1 MSELR
6 EHTTADVVVV
16 GAGMAGVTAGRALAG
31 GGARVIVLE
40 ATHQVGG
47 RVQTVRD
54 FVDVPIETGAEF
66 VHGVGAAI
74 WGDVRAAGLRVQPV
88 PYSRSW
94 FTGGGGTRWL
104 PLHLL
109 HPGVWRSF
117 DILWSLNRLRGDD
130 MSAASF
136 IAEKGYQGRAREL
149 AQLTLTAHLPGG
161 VDEVG
166 VKGLAADGVLRLE
179 EGVNHRVIDGYD
191 LLPQQVA
198 TGLDVRF
205 GCKVAVIAWGTDGVE
220 ITLEDGRTF
229 SGRAAISTVPHGVLA
244 AGMVAFKPSL
254 PESKADAVK
263 RITTGPVAKVLLSFD
278 ERFWPRQ
285 MSQLIC
291 GTGPITLYWP
301 TSFGTDGPP
310 VLIAYATG
318 PRARALSEAG
328 PDAAV
333 EIALQDLR
341 RVFPRVRPTRLVR
354 GARFVDWLT
363 EPYALGGYT
372 FLPPGSV
379 GARAGLAAPDT
390 GALFWAGSATV
401 WSPVAD
407 TVEAAYLSGLRA
419 ARQAGAV
426 LMGRPRDRGVRTRD
440 QASKPR

>member
-1 MSELR
+1 M
-6 EHTTADVVVV
+6 
-16 GAGMAGVTAGRALAG
+16 
-31 GGARVIVLE
+31 
-40 ATHQVGG
+40 
-47 RVQTVRD
+47 
-54 FVDVPIETGAEF
+54 PIETGAELI
-66 VHGVGAAI
+66 HGAGAAT

-88 PYSRSW
+88 PYSHSW
-94 FTGGGGTRWL
+94 FTSGGDTRWL

-117 DILWSLNRLRGDD
+117 DILWSLHRLRGDD

-161 VDEVG
+161 IEEVG
-166 VKGLAADGVLRLE
+166 VKGLASDGVLHLE

-191 LLPQQVA
+191 LLPKHVA
-198 TGLDVRF
+198 TGLDIRF
-205 GCKVAVIAWGTDGVE
+205 GCQVAMITWGADGVE
-220 ITLEDGRTF
+220 ITLRDGRPF

-244 AGMVAFKPSL
+244 AGELAFKPSL
-254 PESKADAVK
+254 PESKNDAIK
-263 RITTGPVAKVLLSFD
+263 RIATGPVAKVLLSFG
-278 ERFWPRQ
+278 ERFWPHR

-291 GTGPITLYWP
+291 GAGPFTLYWP

-310 VLIAYATG
+310 LLVAYATG
-318 PRARALSEAG
+318 PRARVLSEAG

-333 EIALQDLR
+333 EIALQDLG
-341 RVFPRVRPTRLVR
+341 RVFPRVRPARLMR
-354 GARFVDWLT
+354 DARFVDWLT
-363 EPYALGGYT
+363 EPHALGGYT

-419 ARQAGAV
+419 ARQASAV
-426 LMGRPRDRGVRTRD
+426 LTGSPLTT
-440 QASKPR
+440 

>member
-1 MSELR
+1 MDETR
-6 EHTTADVVVV
+6 EHSTAEVVVV
-16 GAGMAGVTAGRALAG
+16 GAGMAGVTAARALAA

-40 ATHQVGG
+40 ATNLVGG

-54 FVDVPIETGAEF
+54 FADVPIETGAEF
-66 VHGVGAAI
+66 IHGVGAAT
-74 WGDVRAAGLRVQPV
+74 WGDARAAGLRVQSV

-94 FTGGGGTRWL
+94 FTGGGGARWL

-117 DILWSLNRLRGDD
+117 DILWSLHRLRGDD

-149 AQLTLTAHLPGG
+149 AQLTLTAHLPGSIE
-161 VDEVG
+161 EVG

-191 LLPQQVA
+191 LLPQHVA
-198 TGLDVRF
+198 TGLDIRF
-205 GCKVAVIAWGTDGVE
+205 GCPVATIAWGTDGVE
-220 ITLEDGRTF
+220 ITLDDGRTF
-229 SGRAAISTVPHGVLA
+229 SGRAAISTLPHGVLA
-244 AGMVAFKPSL
+244 AGMVAFEPSL
-254 PESKADAVK
+254 PESKHDAIR
-263 RITTGPVAKVLLSFD
+263 RIATGPVAKVLLSFD
-278 ERFWPRQ
+278 ERFWPRH

-310 VLIAYATG
+310 VLTAYATG
-318 PRARALSEAG
+318 GRARALSEAG
-328 PDAAV
+328 PEAAV
-333 EIALQDLR
+333 EIALEDLR
-341 RVFPRVRPTRLVR
+341 HVFPRVRPARLVR
-354 GARFVDWLT
+354 EARFGDWLT

-379 GARAGLAAPDT
+379 GARARLAAPDT
-390 GALFWAGSATV
+390 GALFWAGSATI

-419 ARQAGAV
+419 ARQTSAV
-426 LMGRPRDRGVRTRD
+426 LTGHPLTT
-440 QASKPR
+440 

>member
-1 MSELR
+1 MYETL

-16 GAGMAGVTAGRALAG
+16 GAGMAGVTAARELAV

-40 ATHQVGG
+40 ANNRVGG

-54 FVDVPIETGAEF
+54 FADVPIETGAEF
-66 VHGVGAAI
+66 IHGVGAAT
-74 WGDVRAAGLRVQPV
+74 WYDVRAAGLRVQSV
-88 PYSRSW
+88 PYSRTW
-94 FTGGGGTRWL
+94 FAGSGGGTRWL

-117 DILWSLNRLRGDD
+117 DILWSLHRLRGDD

-136 IAEKGYQGRAREL
+136 ITKKGYQGRAREL

-166 VKGLAADGVLRLE
+166 VQGLAADGVLHLE

-191 LLPQQVA
+191 RLPQHVA
-198 TGLDVRF
+198 AGLDIRF
-205 GCKVAVIAWGTDGVE
+205 GCPVATIAWATDGVE
-220 ITLEDGRTF
+220 LTLQDGRTF
-229 SGRAAISTVPHGVLA
+229 IGRAAICAVPHGVLA
-244 AGMVAFKPSL
+244 AGKVAFTPSL
-254 PESKADAVK
+254 PESKTEA
-263 RITTGPVAKVLLSFD
+263 ITHISTGPVAKVLLSFD
-278 ERFWPRQ
+278 ERFWSRQ
-285 MSQLIC
+285 MSQMIC
-291 GTGPITLYWP
+291 GTGPFTLYWP

-333 EIALQDLR
+333 EIALQDLHR
-341 RVFPRVRPTRLVR
+341 IFPRVRPAQLVR

-379 GARAGLAAPDT
+379 GARARLAAPDT
-390 GALFWAGSATV
+390 GALFWAGSATA

-419 ARQAGAV
+419 ARQTSTVLTGPPPNREGAPI
-426 LMGRPRDRGVRTRD
+426 G
-440 QASKPR
+440 